1 MEFESYFLALSLGVL
16 HAFEP
21 GHGKTAIAMFSVTQ
35 NIKTKHI
42 FSLVTGIFISHSLML
57 IGLAVLLNTV
67 LKGIE
72 EKFVFGFI
80 TLVGSGILFFI
91 GYNLFPKKNEHP
103 IECNCG
109 LHKANRA
116 VNQNKVHNFV
126 RGNANI
132 LSVEIPIEPDIDL
145 DKKTTRLAGWIG
157 ISGGL
162 IPCPTAI
169 ASFVAS
175 GARGDLIGGIIS
187 VILFSLGIV
196 LALLGIIIFSKF
208 WGTKLIHK
216 FEVKSGYGY
225 RLQMGASVL
234 VILAGFYSLISVV
247 SKYLFSE
254 SYRIFL

>member
-1 MEFESYFLALSLGVL
+1 MEFESCFLALSLGIL

-42 FSLVTGIFISHSLML
+42 LSLVSGIFISHSLML
-57 IGLAVLLNTV
+57 IGLAVLLNTI

-72 EKFVFGFI
+72 EKFVFSFI
-80 TLVGSGILFFI
+80 ALVGSGILFFI

-103 IECNCG
+103 SLCNCG
-109 LHKANRA
+109 LHKEERA
-116 VNQNKVHNFV
+116 ANQNKSHNFV
-126 RGNANI
+126 RGNTNI
-132 LSVEIPIEPDIDL
+132 LSVEIPIEPDFDQ

-175 GARGDLIGGIIS
+175 GARGDLIGGIIN